1 MRMMTLKAYLEW
13 TGEKQVLFADRVG
26 TTPATISRLCGG
38 TLKPALDLAH
48 RIETA
53 TGGKVKTE
61 TWVVSQSVEVASV
74 P

>member
-1 MRMMTLKAYLEW
+1 MTLKAYLEE

-53 TGGKVKTE
+53 TEGKVPTE
-61 TWVVSQSVEVASV
+61 TWVAEATSQEAA
-74 P
+74 